1 MNGWRKADDNSK
13 ILNGNSND
21 SRSVDDRLY
30 ARSLRTRFDVHRL
43 RPVQRLQELQILQA
57 LREGRRDVRGLP
69 RANMKE
75 RFIKLLE
82 EDIARLREEIEAWK
96 LLEKHGARL
105 EDLNGNVIAT
115 ATERI
120 NDLVERDKQL
130 QALIDQANQ

>member
-1 MNGWRKADDNSK
+1 M
-13 ILNGNSND
+13 
-21 SRSVDDRLY
+21 
-30 ARSLRTRFDVHRL
+30 
-43 RPVQRLQELQILQA
+43 QRLQELQILQA